1 MDNLTPKKQIQV
13 TLLANEGIL
22 LQSDTLKILIDGIHE
37 NNDGEF
43 NGLSKQVL
51 KDLIDGEKLLFQNID
66 YILYTHCHYDHF
78 SAAATAAYLERHPVK
93 GVLMPDHGTRAFI
106 SLRETA
112 SRRADSTWLLD
123 LSQGVKN
130 EIKLSEDFTLT
141 VFRSVHAGA
150 EYADV
155 DHFCYLLNFG
165 GRKLFIIGDSEYNSG
180 YFSQMLAGEAIDAAF
195 VNPLFLN
202 KHDGREVLSQALK
215 PKKLIIYHIPFEG
228 HDKFGFRKL
237 VIQDVKKYRESMPD
251 ILVLWNE
258 LQSISI

>member
-150 EYADV
+150 
-155 DHFCYLLNFG
+155 
-165 GRKLFIIGDSEYNSG
+165 
-180 YFSQMLAGEAIDAAF
+180 
-195 VNPLFLN
+195 
-202 KHDGREVLSQALK
+202 
-215 PKKLIIYHIPFEG
+215 
-228 HDKFGFRKL
+228 
-237 VIQDVKKYRESMPD
+237 
-251 ILVLWNE
+251 
-258 LQSISI
+258 